1 MNQAENSGQAP
12 PFQKLKVLKSN
23 VSILSPAERAAR
35 DASLARIN
43 ARLRGRNTDGAKAAI
58 AREPRIQNEVG
69 SVPTTAT
76 PSKETDDEI
85 LRRLAALP
93 PLEYDRQ
100 REKEA
105 KRLGCRTAT
114 LDERVEAH
122 RPKLNEELQ
131 GRAMELPDVELWPES
146 VNGSDVLAEIAK
158 TFSAYVALPDSAA
171 DVLALWCAH
180 AHSFRAFPCSP
191 RANISSPEKNCGKTT
206 LRDVVSVVI
215 PRPLLAENM
224 SVAVLFRVVEK
235 YRPTILADECD
246 TWLRDN
252 EELRGML
259 NAGHRRGGQALRCE
273 GEANEVRAFNV
284 FAPVVLCGIGT
295 LPGTLHDRSIVIR
308 LERAKPGELSKR
320 FDSRR
325 VEPEK
330 ELCRKLARFMADNTA
345 RLEACDPE
353 LPDGAFNRL
362 ADNWRPLFAI
372 AEIAGGDWPQR
383 AAAAF
388 IKLTSNEDVD
398 AQGIGTTLLADI
410 RHIFENADVDKLP
423 SATLCNSLA
432 EVEGREWAEWGRA
445 RKPISTHQLAKL
457 LRRFHVSPRVIR
469 VGDETPRGYLLA
481 DFTEAFARYLPES
494 PSPDCNS
501 AT

>member
-1 MNQAENSGQAP
+1 MAVVT
-12 PFQKLKVLKSN
+12 L
-23 VSILSPAERAAR
+23 ERFEKEF
-35 DASLARIN
+35 
-43 ARLRGRNTDGAKAAI
+43 GPVKT
-58 AREPRIQNEVG
+58 EVP
-69 SVPTTAT
+69 VTRP
-76 PSKETDDEI
+76 KETDDEI
-85 LRRLAALP
+85 LQWLAALP

-100 REKEA
+100 RGKA
-105 KRLGCRTAT
+105 ATRLGCRTST
-114 LDERVEAH
+114 LDVHVEAR
-122 RPKLNEELQ
+122 RPRLNGELR

-146 VNGSDVLAEIAK
+146 VNG
-158 TFSAYVALPDSAA
+158 A
-171 DVLALWCAH
+171 DVLTLWCAH
-180 AHSFRAFPCSP
+180 AHGFRAFPCSP
-191 RANISSPEKNCGKTT
+191 RLNISSPEKNCGKTT
-206 LRDVVSVVI
+206 ARDVVSVLV
-215 PRPLLAENM
+215 PRALPAENL
-224 SVAVLFRVVEK
+224 SVAVLFRVVERH
-235 YRPTILADECD
+235 RPTVLADECD

-273 GEANEVRAFNV
+273 GETNEVRAFNV

-330 ELCRKLARFMADNTA
+330 ELCQKLARFMADNTA
-345 RLEACDPE
+345 RLEMCDPE

-362 ADNWRPLFAI
+362 ADNWRPLFAV

-388 IKLTSNEDVD
+388 FKLTSGDDVD

-410 RHIFENADVDKLP
+410 RQVFENAGVDKLP
-423 SATLCNSLA
+423 SATVCNSLA
-432 EVEGREWAEWGRA
+432 EIEGREWAEWGRA

-457 LRRFHVSPRVIR
+457 LRRFHVSPRAIR

-481 DFTEAFARYLPES
+481 DFTEAFARYLSES
-494 PSPDCNS
+494 PSLDCNS